1 MKRLRNTAL
10 ICLAFLIPGTVSAQA
25 LKVKGYCYTEKV
37 VDDHLNVFG
46 EITNPWTYPV
56 KAEGKVVVRDAAG
69 WVVQSDITMTGAV
82 VNPGE
87 TLPVYGTGRLAGRM
101 SSCTLEYLAERTAT
115 GLRGRVQN
123 LKVQYEELVVPSAR
137 VTLQVVNTTGR
148 EVTGGQVYVT
158 GYDAKGRV
166 VMMGTYSLLERLS
179 VGGQV
184 PVAFTAMNVVAKPAT
199 FRAVVELV
207 GR

>member
-1 MKRLRNTAL
+1 M
-10 ICLAFLIPGTVSAQA
+10 
-25 LKVKGYCYTEKV
+25 
-37 VDDHLNVFG
+37 
-46 EITNPWTYPV
+46 
-56 KAEGKVVVRDAAG
+56 
-69 WVVQSDITMTGAV
+69 
-82 VNPGE
+82 
-87 TLPVYGTGRLAGRM
+87 
-101 SSCTLEYLAERTAT
+101 
-115 GLRGRVQN
+115 
-123 LKVQYEELVVPSAR
+123 
-137 VTLQVVNTTGR
+137 
-148 EVTGGQVYVT
+148 YVT